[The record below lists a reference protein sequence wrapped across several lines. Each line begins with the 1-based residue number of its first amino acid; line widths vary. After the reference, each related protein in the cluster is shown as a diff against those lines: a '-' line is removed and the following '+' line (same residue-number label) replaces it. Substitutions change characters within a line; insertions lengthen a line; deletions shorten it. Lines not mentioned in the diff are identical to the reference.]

1 MKRILYYFCLC
12 VFSVPLAA
20 SGPGIHYFQKHQYQ
34 KSQQYF
40 AAQLKQDKKNSLAHY
55 YLGRSLFQTGQY
67 RHAATSL
74 LQAINLRPDQPRYHY
89 WLARAYGESARYSNF
104 VRQAFLAP
112 KIRRGFEAAVR
123 LDPGAVD
130 ARIGLANFYMQAPRM
145 MGGSKVLALQQAS
158 AIGKLDAV
166 EGQLI
171 VALIY
176 ERQKKHSAA
185 ENIYQE
191 LIKRHGTKKQYA
203 HIYDHYGTLLLNQKR
218 YPDSLAMYKKQI
230 LLVPKK
236 DGAYVTMGRA
246 LQKMRQYKKALEFYQ
261 RALAINQYNRQA
273 RSRMKT
279 LIIQLDEN

>member
-12 VFSVPLAA
+12 IFSVPLIA
-20 SGPGIHYFQKHQYQ
+20 SESGIRHFQKRQYL

-40 AAQLKQDKKNSLAHY
+40 AAQLKQDKKNVVAHY

-74 LQAINLRPDQPRYHY
+74 LQAINLRPDQSRYHY

-104 VRQAFLAP
+104 MRQAFLAP

-145 MGGSKVLALQQAS
+145 MGGSKALALQQAS
-158 AIGKLDAV
+158 AISKLDAV

-176 ERQKKHSAA
+176 ERQKKSKEA
-185 ENIYQE
+185 ENIYQG
-191 LIKRHGTKKQYA
+191 LIKWHGTKKQYA

-236 DGAYVTMGRA
+236 DEAYVSMGRA

-273 RSRMKT
+273 RSRMQT
-279 LIIQLDEN
+279 LIIQLDED